1 MEPKQ
6 LGNNLKPK
14 QFKIWDL
21 VLSEKQWLANITQLV
36 LYLSD
41 IWFIIDPKIANTFSS
56 TFVVFPICTNIS
68 YFVTSF
74 IHFKAYNYVDN
85 IVTKAEIFL
94 LH

>member
-6 LGNNLKPK
+6 LGNNLKRK

-41 IWFIIDPKIANTFSS
+41 I
-56 TFVVFPICTNIS
+56 
-68 YFVTSF
+68 
-74 IHFKAYNYVDN
+74 
-85 IVTKAEIFL
+85 
-94 LH
+94 